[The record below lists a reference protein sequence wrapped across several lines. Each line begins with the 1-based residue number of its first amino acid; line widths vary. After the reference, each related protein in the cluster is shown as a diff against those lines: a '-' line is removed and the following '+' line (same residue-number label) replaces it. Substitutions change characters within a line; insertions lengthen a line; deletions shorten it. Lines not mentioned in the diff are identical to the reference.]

1 MSGCARSNGS
11 TGRGGMGVRK
21 VVEVGSTCGDGIVW
35 PPMAHP
41 TMTARWSS
49 VVAATWA
56 VPAAVIARYLPV
68 DRTKGQSRNA
78 PGTEG
83 IEPDVYPGA
92 ELALGDGRAGA
103 AVSLVAR
110 RAAHVRVMGVGV
122 PRMGTF
128 DSLALTIAVRERGSG
143 RRGVVCVREIVSNRG
158 IAWLMRR
165 WYNHPCVTA
174 PLDVEV
180 KQQTQFIGAEYRM
193 AWPVGGL
200 APGSYVSKQMETEEQ
215 MVRVVGRKPAVRGE
229 VKVQSANGKVQ
240 SRERVQSARVKV
252 QIEETAGAETLES
265 WLTERPFV
273 FGLDVRGAAIAH
285 EAIHPSWG
293 FYPAVDSSVRVDF
306 ASVFGAE
313 FGFLGGMPAQHVMLA
328 VGSEVAMFP
337 SRAGAAGVRW
347 GERRG

>member
-1 MSGCARSNGS
+1 M
-11 TGRGGMGVRK
+11 
-21 VVEVGSTCGDGIVW
+21 
-35 PPMAHP
+35 
-41 TMTARWSS
+41 
-49 VVAATWA
+49 AATWA
-56 VPAAVIARYLPV
+56 VPAAVVARYLPV
-68 DRTKGQSRNA
+68 DRTKHQGRDA
-78 PGTEG
+78 PGGEG
-83 IEPDVYPGA
+83 IEPDVYPGT

-122 PRMGTF
+122 PRMGAF

-174 PLDVEV
+174 PVDVEV
-180 KQQTQFIGAEYRM
+180 KQQTQFIGAEFRV

-215 MVRVVGRKPAVRGE
+215 MLRVVGKKPAVRGAGGSGE
-229 VKVQSANGKVQ
+229 SAVGSGNGA
-240 SRERVQSARVKV
+240 E
-252 QIEETAGAETLES
+252 GASETLEA

-313 FGFLGGMPAQHVMLA
+313 FGFLGGLPARHVMLA